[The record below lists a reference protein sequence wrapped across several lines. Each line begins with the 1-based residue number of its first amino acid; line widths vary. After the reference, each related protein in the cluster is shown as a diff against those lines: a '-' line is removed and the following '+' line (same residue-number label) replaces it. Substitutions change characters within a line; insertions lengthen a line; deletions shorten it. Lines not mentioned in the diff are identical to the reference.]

1 MLPFKNILIPV
12 DQAEHAC
19 MSVEKAFELCALT
32 TTTIHLVSAVQ
43 TGSNWNRSG
52 IIANLWNQLAN
63 VSAAR
68 QATERQLS
76 VLSKKIKA
84 LYPSSIV
91 KKALIGNHPFSTHLS
106 QYIHQQAIDL
116 VIFVKDHS
124 HHSWSYTSQKLL
136 MTLAKDEPTPI
147 LTITPGS
154 LNHAIKS
161 ILLPVHDS
169 VPDRRIR
176 AALEFAKQYNA
187 QVHLVTLLDSN
198 DSVAKARVDAFY
210 LTYKMLAECGHSPHY
225 KILQGRDSA
234 ELLLHYAGKIKA
246 DLVLVTPEKKSS
258 FPFFPQH
265 SFTDLLHPLSALQVL
280 MLKPLP
286 F

>member
-19 MSVEKAFELCALT
+19 MAVEKAFELCTFNA
-32 TTTIHLVSAVQ
+32 TTIHLVSIVQ
-43 TGSNWNRSG
+43 TGSSWNRSG

-63 VSAAR
+63 ASATR
-68 QATERQLS
+68 QATERKLN
-76 VLSKKIKA
+76 VLSKKIKV
-84 LYPSSIV
+84 LYPSCTIAKTVIS
-91 KKALIGNHPFSTHLS
+91 NHLVSTHLL

-124 HHSWSYTSQKLL
+124 HRSWSNTGQKVW
-136 MTLAKDEPTPI
+136 MTLAKNEPTPI

-154 LNHAIKS
+154 LNHTIKS

-198 DSVAKARVDAFY
+198 DSAAKARVDAFY

-246 DLVLVTPEKKSS
+246 DLVLVTQEKKAS
-258 FPFFPQH
+258 FPFFTQH